1 MLFML
6 NTCTVI
12 KRSYFLSL
20 QDLETRLKKLI
31 NAADVM
37 LFMKGTP
44 TEPRCGKLGG
54 KNEQILGYCVYQK
67 HFGRISKANSVNPDQ
82 TTPGSE
88 AI

>member
-1 MLFML
+1 MLFIL

-44 TEPRCGKLGG
+44 TEPRCGKLGSKSG
-54 KNEQILGYCVYQK
+54 QIVVTGFTKNILTESQK
-67 HFGRISKANSVNPDQ
+67 Q
-82 TTPGSE
+82 TV
-88 AI
+88 